1 MTACKLTEGVARS
14 RLSRRT
20 ESRAVLLTHPVV
32 LALVVSTLVVSVSG
46 CVSYNSRDPKEWP
59 ADQKAREITRLRK
72 LAREYLSDYAAY
84 QRFEDLNKV
93 LEAERRTTEIAPST
107 CPTCFREYGLALS
120 MAGRHYSY
128 LLEDVREELRTARA
142 AQVEKLRQE
151 SDAYLDERIR
161 YLQLSRR
168 AYEGYFRHP
177 ATTVVMPK
185 DLRRVMNDQE
195 ILGDYEA
202 ALLYLKLYKGS
213 LGPEIPDV
221 LQEAFKEHLVRYTH
235 QARIARER
243 RERERE
249 QNLLDMDFSPD
260 RRWRPEDRN

>member
-1 MTACKLTEGVARS
+1 MIACKLTEGVVRS
-14 RLSRRT
+14 RLSRRS
-20 ESRAVLLTHPVV
+20 EPCAVVLALVV
-32 LALVVSTLVVSVSG
+32 LALVVSVSG
-46 CVSYNSRDPKEWP
+46 CAVGYNNRDPKEWP

-72 LAREYLSDYAAY
+72 LAREHLSNYGVH
-84 QRFEDLNKV
+84 QRIEDLNKV
-93 LEAERRTTEIAPST
+93 VEAERQTTEIAPST

-128 LLEDVREELRTARA
+128 LLQDVREELRTARRA
-142 AQVEKLRQE
+142 ESERLRQE
-151 SDAYLDERIR
+151 RDAYLDERIR

-177 ATTVVMPK
+177 ATTAVTPK

-202 ALLYLKLYKGS
+202 ALLYLKLYKVS
-213 LGPEIPDV
+213 LGSEIPDV

-249 QNLLDMDFSPD
+249 QRLLDMDISPD

>member
-1 MTACKLTEGVARS
+1 MFGTSMLNSAARHV
-14 RLSRRT
+14 LNVFV
-20 ESRAVLLTHPVV
+20 AVLLMSGTVSAEPFNIAGPTGAVIDPVV
-32 LALVVSTLVVSVSG
+32 GGLFTVDLVTG
-46 CVSYNSRDPKEWP
+46 ETGT
-59 ADQKAREITRLRK
+59 IT
-72 LAREYLSDYAAY
+72 
-84 QRFEDLNKV
+84 DLNISI
-93 LEAERRTTEIAPST
+93 EIA
-107 CPTCFREYGLALS
+107 CFREYGLALS

-128 LLEDVREELRTARA
+128 LLQDVREELRTARRA
-142 AQVEKLRQE
+142 E
-151 SDAYLDERIR
+151 SERLQHERDEYLDERIR

-177 ATTVVMPK
+177 ATTAVTPK

-202 ALLYLKLYKGS
+202 ALLYLKLYKVS
-213 LGPEIPDV
+213 LGSEIPDV

-249 QNLLDMDFSPD
+249 QRLLDVDLSPD